1 MGIWDQ
7 LNTRTLFGS
16 AKVTPSQMNAQE
28 KDIHLEE
35 KNRALLADVNLIN
48 KAVMRDGSPIPNTCA
63 IKTVTLSDDSRTSL
77 FEPEAGSVYTVQSI
91 TVNWTSKT
99 GDAAIIVYA
108 YDEAAGNIT
117 QLIWQNN
124 TSTGSVTINLTAD
137 SEYSWPIVVD
147 ENCYLQVLA
156 GTDANWAT
164 CEFEALV
171 YRVR

>member
-91 TVNWTSKT
+91 TVNWTTKT

-108 YDEAAGNIT
+108 YDVA
-117 QLIWQNN
+117 
-124 TSTGSVTINLTAD
+124 
-137 SEYSWPIVVD
+137 
-147 ENCYLQVLA
+147 
-156 GTDANWAT
+156 
-164 CEFEALV
+164 
-171 YRVR
+171 